1 MNTSL
6 LELTYFALPLF
17 IMGLIV
23 KYGFKLDMS
32 ILLPSVIMF
41 FFYVLI
47 TICASLTS
55 KKFETEL
62 FTIFWIL
69 QLIAIVGSIFLMS
82 KQEILWKHF
91 FVSLP
96 FQLFYWILLFYYGGL
111 QFTHK
116 FEV

>member
-6 LELTYFALPLF
+6 LEITYFALPLLL
-17 IMGLIV
+17 MGLIV
-23 KYGFKLDMS
+23 KYAFKIELS
-32 ILLPSVIMF
+32 ILWPSAIMF
-41 FFYVLI
+41 LLFVI
-47 TICASLTS
+47 IAICSPLVS

-69 QLIAIVGSIFLMS
+69 QFITLAGGIFLMS
-82 KQEILWKHF
+82 KEEIIWKHF
-91 FVSLP
+91 FISLP

-116 FEV
+116 FGM